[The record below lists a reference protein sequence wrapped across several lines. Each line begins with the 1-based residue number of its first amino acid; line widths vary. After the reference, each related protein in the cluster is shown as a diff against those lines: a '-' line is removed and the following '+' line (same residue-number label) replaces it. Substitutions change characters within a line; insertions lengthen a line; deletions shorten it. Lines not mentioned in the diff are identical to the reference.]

1 MKAKQNKNKNIAIDF
16 SVLDTAMLGV
26 HKAEVVLMDTLMAL
40 WNEYQGKVEPL
51 VFREA
56 FITHAVSKGYD
67 RRWAMETIVE
77 AGVRLYESKGEKN
90 IFRARAAG
98 GGRKASTSKPSTS
111 KPSTSKPTKASDVD
125 LSQMPKGELVKLMA
139 SIAARL

>member
-1 MKAKQNKNKNIAIDF
+1 MKAKQNKNKNITIDF

-26 HKAEVVLMDTLMAL
+26 HKAEVILMDTLMAL
-40 WNEYQGKVEPL
+40 WNKYHGKVEPL

-98 GGRKASTSKPSTS
+98 GGRKASDKPKASQG
-111 KPSTSKPTKASDVD
+111 KPTKASDVD

-139 SIAARL
+139 NIAARL

>member
-1 MKAKQNKNKNIAIDF
+1 MKAKQNKNKNKNITIDF
-16 SVLDTAMLGV
+16 SVLDTAMIGV
-26 HKAEVVLMDTLMAL
+26 HKAEVILMDTLMAL
-40 WNEYQGKVEPL
+40 WKMYQGKVEPL

-77 AGVRLYESKGEKN
+77 AGVRMYESKGEKN

-98 GGRKASTSKPSTS
+98 GGRKASDKPKASQG
-111 KPSTSKPTKASDVD
+111 KPTKASDVD
-125 LSQMPKGELVKLMA
+125 LSQMPKSELVKLMA
-139 SIAARL
+139 NIAARL